1 MYVKLFSLIF
11 NNNILYIMC
20 SFKELQLNSRT
31 FSKHAF
37 TYCIVLVVTVVIETH
52 SLIRELILICAIR
65 KTKQK

>member
-1 MYVKLFSLIF
+1 
-11 NNNILYIMC
+11 MC